1 MAQDHFQIEVITLSG
16 KSLNLTVHPDMTV
29 EHLMQMISKSGFIV
43 IDGFPVHHS
52 LLINNFGLAVR
63 LPTGPEKMDP
73 VRTLASYDVAD
84 GTELFMG
91 IEPIEVWDLLF
102 DFLRRNSSSD
112 NKIASAERVFGGAA
126 ACAAHWKAAFKHAR
140 KHPDEQ
146 GSQFI
151 LGICY
156 QYNPGKIVG
165 FIDIEIAMQWYN
177 RAAAGG
183 CPYARKQYDKIDARL
198 RYEAEIWGED
208 YYSESDEF

>member
-1 MAQDHFQIEVITLSG
+1 MAQIKVITLSG
-16 KSLNLTVHPDMTV
+16 GSWTCTV
-29 EHLMQMISKSGFIV
+29 EPIVPVSHLMDEISKNFIIEMKGFR
-43 IDGFPVHHS
+43 VHHS
-52 LLINNFGLAVR
+52 FLRNNFGLAVR
-63 LPTGPEKMDP
+63 LSTGPERMDP
-73 VRTLASYDVAD
+73 ERTLASYDVAD
-84 GTELFMG
+84 GTEVFMG
-91 IEPIEVWDLLF
+91 IKTIEVWELLF

-126 ACAAHWKAAFKHAR
+126 ACAAHWKAAFKHAL

-177 RAAAGG
+177 RAATGG

-208 YYSESDEF
+208 HYSESDEF